1 MRRNGKIRRGI
12 KNNFTF
18 IAAAALMVSAAVF
31 PSFCAAAL
39 KDALSLC
46 ANTLIPSLFLYITAA
61 NLLAYCGVFG
71 SFANTA
77 AGRFLCRVT
86 GLSPAG
92 AAAFAVGMVSGFPSG
107 VVFLSGMKREGSVT
121 GVEAERLLPFVS
133 NASPAFVVGAVGS
146 LFGSPAFGAVLFA
159 VQCAAA
165 LSGILLEKAF
175 FSSAAGCFG
184 AVRQEGFL
192 SAFPRAVRESVL
204 SMLAVCGYVAIF
216 SVPCRL
222 FANTGAA
229 FLPSIFEIGNGCAAA
244 GRERNMYAAAFAVG
258 FSGLSV
264 AFQTA
269 DIASRESIGM
279 KYYLPGKLYIGIICT
294 AAIYALSFFNLF

>member
-1 MRRNGKIRRGI
+1 
-12 KNNFTF
+12 
-18 IAAAALMVSAAVF
+18 MVSAAVF

-46 ANTLIPSLFLYITAA
+46 ANTLVPALLLYITAA
-61 NLLAYCGVFG
+61 NLLASCGVFG

-77 AGRFLCRVT
+77 AGRFLCRAT

-92 AAAFAVGMVSGFPSG
+92 AAAFAVGIVSGFPSG
-107 VVFLSGMKREGSVT
+107 AVFLSGMKREGSVT
-121 GVEAERLLPFVS
+121 GAEAERLLPFVS

-165 LSGILLEKAF
+165 LSGVLIERAF
-175 FSSAAGCFG
+175 FRPAESAAGVVCSEKFI
-184 AVRQEGFL
+184 
-192 SAFPRAVRESVL
+192 SAFPRAVRDSVF
-204 SMLAVCGYVAIF
+204 SMLAVCGFVAIF

-229 FLPSIFEIGNGCAAA
+229 AFLSSVFEIGNGCAAA
-244 GRERNMYAAAFAVG
+244 GREGNRYAAAFAVG
-258 FSGLSV
+258 FSGLSA

-269 DIASRESIGM
+269 DTASREGIGM

-294 AAIYALSFFNLF
+294 AAVYAFSFFNLF